1 MTSIG
6 TAGPRR
12 FDGDSP
18 VVRVLGI
25 FLAARLATLVVAWL
39 ATRVTPGLG
48 VTEMLTEW
56 DGNWNE
62 MVADHWYQRVPLS
75 EQFRHEWLTL
85 AFFPVLPAVTG
96 ALHLVT
102 GVGVH
107 VLGPLVSMAFG
118 AAGFAVLARFLARRF
133 GAEIAVASC
142 ALMVAAPPAFVFSM
156 FYTEGPMV
164 LWAALTFDA
173 LDRRQWARAG
183 LWALLGGLT
192 RPNGFLLV
200 VPCLVAAI
208 GEWRASG
215 TRRVNRAFL
224 APLLAP
230 VGFLGW
236 LAVAWVATGE
246 PAGYF
251 AIQSDG
257 WGARVDGGV
266 ETVRTIADHLTGV
279 DLGLDARSN
288 VFFIVVLG
296 LGGVVLAVRQ
306 RMDPVLV
313 SWAAALTL
321 LTAMSERQAS
331 GGRFLLPAF
340 PLFVAWT
347 RAIPTW
353 ARTAVTVGSA
363 MVMAALFV
371 FSTRDLGLTP

>member
-1 MTSIG
+1 
-6 TAGPRR
+6 
-12 FDGDSP
+12 
-18 VVRVLGI
+18 
-25 FLAARLATLVVAWL
+25 
-39 ATRVTPGLG
+39 
-48 VTEMLTEW
+48 
-56 DGNWNE
+56 
-62 MVADHWYQRVPLS
+62 
-75 EQFRHEWLTL
+75 
-85 AFFPVLPAVTG
+85 
-96 ALHLVT
+96 
-102 GVGVH
+102 
-107 VLGPLVSMAFG
+107 
-118 AAGFAVLARFLARRF
+118 
-133 GAEIAVASC
+133 
-142 ALMVAAPPAFVFSM
+142 
-156 FYTEGPMV
+156 
-164 LWAALTFDA
+164 
-173 LDRRQWARAG
+173 

-215 TRRVNRAFL
+215 TRRVIRAFL

-230 VGFLGW
+230 VGFPGW
-236 LAVAWVATGE
+236 LVVAWVATGE

-266 ETVRTIADHLTGV
+266 ETVRTIADRLSGV

-288 VFFIVVLG
+288 VFFVVVLG
-296 LGGVVLAVRQ
+296 LGGVVLAIRQ

-363 MVMAALFV
+363 MVMAVLFV